1 MARRNGSKSMDV
13 IDHEHVQKPRAVRI
27 AFYTRISTDET
38 LQKYSLDAQR
48 DRLEA
53 AARSQ
58 YGDDWTLYKIYRDQE
73 SGTHMRRPGLAEMLA
88 DAQARSFDAL
98 LVYRVD
104 RLSRKLRQLA
114 QMVDDLTE
122 WGVAL
127 KSITEPFDS
136 GNLAGMM
143 MLQMLGVFAQFEHG
157 TIVERTKV
165 GMEKKARTGAWVGGA
180 VPYGYRMQPDKKTL
194 VAFDDE
200 AFIVRRIFSRYATG
214 AVGVRTI
221 RDELTRDGHWKRTG
235 RPWDARTLLHML
247 RNPVYVGKI
256 RWKTELHD
264 GIHEPLVEQSVF
276 DRVGEVLKE
285 RAEELKGRQW
295 HTGSERIATGIIF
308 CALCGRHMVGVSG
321 NKDGRKIPYYVCNGR
336 LSKSGCTMAYIRA
349 DQLEAQIIADFK
361 DLFRS
366 EEMVER
372 VWKEASRL
380 LESERPE
387 LAVEATKIEGDLA
400 KAQEQLD
407 RYFRAF
413 EDGTMDPEACRSRVE
428 EINAHVAALTARRAT
443 VTKRLTQLAMP
454 ALDLAEVAGLMDD
467 FERVF
472 ESGLNA
478 QKKHL
483 LHRLVKEVRV
493 QDRETAEVWYAFPQ
507 PVVRGD
513 RTVDSHIWLLR

>member
-1 MARRNGSKSMDV
+1 MK
-13 IDHEHVQKPRAVRI
+13 RI

-38 LQKYSLDAQR
+38 LQKYSLEAQR

-53 AARSQ
+53 AARAQ
-58 YGDDWTLYKIYRDQE
+58 YGDDWTLFKMYRDQE
-73 SGTHMRRPGLAEMLA
+73 SGTHMRRPGLAEMLV
-88 DAQARSFDAL
+88 DAQARSFDVL

-180 VPYGYRMQPDKKTL
+180 VPYGYRLQPDKKTL
-194 VAFDDE
+194 VQDDDE
-200 AFIVRRIFSRYATG
+200 AFIVRRIFARYSTG
-214 AVGVRTI
+214 AVGVRSL

-235 RPWDARTLLHML
+235 KPWDARTLLHML

-256 RWKTELHD
+256 RWKTELHE
-264 GIHEPLVEQSVF
+264 GIHEGIVDLETF
-276 DRVGEVLKE
+276 NRAGAVLKE

-336 LSKSGCTMAYIRA
+336 LSKSGCRMDYIRA
-349 DQLEAQIIADFK
+349 DLLEGQIIADFQE
-361 DLFRS
+361 LFRARD
-366 EEMVER
+366 MVER
-372 VWKEASRL
+372 VWAAAGRL
-380 LESERPE
+380 IAAERPE
-387 LAVEATKIEGDLA
+387 LEAERGKIGRDLDRA
-400 KAQEQLD
+400 EEQLE

-413 EDGTMDPEACRSRVE
+413 EDGSMDPKACAPRVD
-428 EINAHVAALTARRAT
+428 ALRCQIDALRGRREQITAQLE
-443 VTKRLTQLAMP
+443 RLNLP
-454 ALDLAEVAGLMDD
+454 PLDLEEVARLLED
-467 FERVF
+467 FYRRF
-472 ESGLNA
+472 ESDSNPER
-478 QKKHL
+478 KHL
-483 LHRLVKEVRV
+483 LHKLVKEVRV
-493 QDRETAEVWYAFPQ
+493 QSKSTAEVWYSFPR
-507 PVVRGD
+507 PPAPEGRF
-513 RTVDSHIWLLR
+513 VDSHIWLLR